1 MSEKEQLL
9 EYIRVTQQNVTD
21 MTELTRN
28 EKEFF
33 ENEAKYQIHLK
44 KKWLRLVGVIFVL
57 VFMWNVVIPNIN
69 DRDMNNIFT
78 ILLLLFPILF
88 LGMQNFK
95 KKRFQKKHTK
105 LLTEHTELADKLLYW
120 LPPQNRELTYF
131 LKIQELARYGRA
143 NSLGEALNIISNEE
157 NNEQLIHVINNMT
170 NRN

>member
-44 KKWLRLVGVIFVL
+44 KKWIRLVGFIIAFCL
-57 VFMWNVVIPNIN
+57 MWNIVSSIDDVDTSNK
-69 DRDMNNIFT
+69 FT
-78 ILLLLFPILF
+78 TLLLLSPILF

-95 KKRFQKKHTK
+95 KKRLQKTHTK